1 MSQNSPAVRDN
12 TTLRRFEMDVD
23 GGIAFA
29 AYRREG
35 DTLFILHVE
44 TPPALRGQGIAA
56 KVMCGALESIRH
68 DGLKVVPVCSYAEAF
83 LTRHRE
89 YDDLRG

>member
-1 MSQNSPAVRDN
+1 MSHNSSAVRDN
-12 TTLRRFEMDVD
+12 TVLRRFELDAD
-23 GGIAFA
+23 GNTAFA
-29 AYRREG
+29 TYRREG

-56 KVMCGALESIRH
+56 QVMSGALSLIRR

-83 LTRHRE
+83 LARHRE

>member
-1 MSQNSPAVRDN
+1 MSQMLQDVHDN
-12 TTLRRFEMDVD
+12 TAQSRYEMKSNGDT
-23 GGIAFA
+23 AFA
-29 AYRREG
+29 TYRREG

-56 KVMCGALESIRH
+56 KVMTGALDLIRR
-68 DGLKVVPVCSYAEAF
+68 DGMKVIPVCSYADAF
-83 LTRHRE
+83 MARHHE

>member
-12 TTLRRFEMDVD
+12 TVLRRFELDAD
-23 GGIAFA
+23 GDTAFA
-29 AYRREG
+29 TYRREG

-56 KVMCGALESIRH
+56 QVMSGALSLIRR

-83 LTRHRE
+83 LARHRE